1 MTRCQILQWLQLS
14 KYISNINSE
23 IHLRTKE
30 RKEQMM
36 KSNANDDD
44 QRKVRS
50 YSMMIGH
57 LQETARSDTSV
68 VEHQAQLNQQSAV
81 ISELSVKMW
90 NIQAIDDKRHRSPS
104 VKLAMA

>member
-14 KYISNINSE
+14 KYISNTNSE

-36 KSNANDDD
+36 KSNANDDG
-44 QRKVRS
+44 QRRVR
-50 YSMMIGH
+50 YRSMMIGH

-68 VEHQAQLNQQSAV
+68 VEHEAQLTKQSGV
-81 ISELSVKMW
+81 I
-90 NIQAIDDKRHRSPS
+90 
-104 VKLAMA
+104 